1 MVWCG
6 RPCPLVVW
14 HSVFMANLAFPESWG
29 RSDRRLC
36 PLTSLPCRAE
46 RISLPFRAGLYH
58 ASLAIRSVSW
68 ASLLEPDAVQA
79 AASVGTLDELS
90 IQHFGHGV
98 GRELLQTGT
107 NTSGTN
113 TSKPAAKKTPTPK
126 APGSAGGPGSPQRAD
141 TLPPDTV
148 VTRAPKPPQDAST
161 TSTSATA
168 DTETKLSGAAPLA
181 VGCSILMITTIAFL

>member
-36 PLTSLPCRAE
+36 PLTKLGRKNFSSLSRGIVS
-46 RISLPFRAGLYH
+46 RWFSHL
-58 ASLAIRSVSW
+58 RSVSW

-79 AASVGTLDELS
+79 AASVSTLDELS

-168 DTETKLSGAAPLA
+168 DTETNSISGAAPLA

>member
-58 ASLAIRSVSW
+58 AGLAISVQLVGLHYWNPMLCRRQRPSALLMSCPFSTSVTASAGSFFKPGRILPGRILRSLRPKRRLPQKPLEVLEGPVVRN
-68 ASLLEPDAVQA
+68 AQTHCHRTLLSPGPP
-79 AASVGTLDELS
+79 SPL
-90 IQHFGHGV
+90 
-98 GRELLQTGT
+98 RMPPPLLPQ
-107 NTSGTN
+107 
-113 TSKPAAKKTPTPK
+113 PPLTPK
-126 APGSAGGPGSPQRAD
+126 PSLVAQ
-141 TLPPDTV
+141 LH
-148 VTRAPKPPQDAST
+148 
-161 TSTSATA
+161 
-168 DTETKLSGAAPLA
+168 
-181 VGCSILMITTIAFL
+181 

>member
-1 MVWCG
+1 M
-6 RPCPLVVW
+6 
-14 HSVFMANLAFPESWG
+14 
-29 RSDRRLC
+29 
-36 PLTSLPCRAE
+36 
-46 RISLPFRAGLYH
+46 
-58 ASLAIRSVSW
+58 
-68 ASLLEPDAVQA
+68 EPDAVQA
-79 AASVGTLDELS
+79 AASVSTLDELS

-98 GRELLQTGT
+98 GRELLQT
-107 NTSGTN
+107 GTN